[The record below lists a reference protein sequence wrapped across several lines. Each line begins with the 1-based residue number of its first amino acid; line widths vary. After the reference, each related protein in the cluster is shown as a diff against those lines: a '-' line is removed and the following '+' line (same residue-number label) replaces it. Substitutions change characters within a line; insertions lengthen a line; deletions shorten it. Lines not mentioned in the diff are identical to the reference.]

1 MILAVIF
8 PIEDA
13 VRKTRAPIFR
23 QKNRKQ
29 NRKFDSFCMPKRKRE
44 DSEQVSQCLTL
55 KYASISMN
63 LREEVKEATFCR
75 QLFDMVRGGNVTK
88 KFFVFFLKKN
98 RRSSFAK

>member
-23 QKNRKQ
+23 QKKPQ

-88 KFFVFFLKKN
+88 KSFLFFVFLFFLKKP
-98 RRSSFAK
+98 SL